1 MSFKTENNGFHRSFS
16 LFLPQP
22 HSINVMS
29 PISSIIMPCVHE
41 KHICGHPE
49 DKFQG
54 ALSLQSEIQFSP
66 KKGPKWRELCCNV
79 CQSWKYS
86 CYAYFRFVTVGEYL
100 TMSKILTKTC
110 HNPVFSRKNDTR
122 WTYIATIRNRQKHER
137 NSSRAN
143 VDHCW
148 TVNLPWELLNGV
160 TYAIFRWIILF

>member
-41 KHICGHPE
+41 KPICGHPE

-66 KKGPKWRELCCNV
+66 KKGPK
-79 CQSWKYS
+79 
-86 CYAYFRFVTVGEYL
+86 
-100 TMSKILTKTC
+100 
-110 HNPVFSRKNDTR
+110 
-122 WTYIATIRNRQKHER
+122 
-137 NSSRAN
+137 
-143 VDHCW
+143 
-148 TVNLPWELLNGV
+148 
-160 TYAIFRWIILF
+160 